1 MTNKRIGDGQRF
13 DVNKVSKDGISK
25 EEIEAAKKKNLRL
38 ANIFKTIDLDKSGD
52 LSSQELA
59 LAMDTFKTFDE
70 DGNSKLSNNEFLKM
84 ADAFR
89 NEFGESFI
97 SKDFK
102 DFMNVIRKT
111 TKKDEKVSTQQ
122 LVGEYHDEVNHTIKM
137 NTANNYAKEHGFA
150 LVEGHEGAYYDVE
163 NDMYYKLY
171 EEGGK
176 LSLVPAK
183 YDEKAN
189 TVEYMTQEEYDAV
202 MQQRAEAEA
211 KAKAEAEAKAK
222 AEAEAKAKA
231 EAEAAEKAKPQHTY
245 VVQSGDS
252 FTEVIKK
259 SLQAQGVENP
269 TKEQIAQEKEK
280 FKKYNP
286 DAVKTAKNG
295 VEYLLAGDEV
305 KLHGEVAYE
314 KSAEEAEA
322 QWGEEHP
329 DLKWKSP
336 EERAA
341 EEEAQKAAE
350 QHKADLKAGKPE
362 AVAQEAEKQGYR
374 KTGHAETYYDEKT
387 KTHYRWN
394 NDEQKF
400 VKFDADQVFH
410 DGTYRKDGD
419 LYAANGENLSLYLS
433 YLSPKMKVEKK
444 ETGEKVRL
452 KDKEQY
458 ASEDNVLMRKIA
470 AGDNTK
476 FNAEALITA
485 SDGLGTNETLFEA
498 VLNAGKNVEYYEK
511 LDKYLKEYYGKG
523 LGELGAA
530 EYGGYATKASD
541 NVYYQQFF
549 ANNWAKAIGYNRT
562 DAPLIYENNGRYYR
576 ANIGSGMLEVNQY
589 NVDGSYVIGDKK
601 YDVNGKLIEE

>member
-1 MTNKRIGDGQRF
+1 MTDKRIGDGQRF
-13 DVNKVSKDGISK
+13 DVNQVSKEGISK
-25 EEIEAAKKKNLRL
+25 EEIEKAAKKNNRL
-38 ANIFKTIDLDKSGD
+38 LNIFKAFDADGD
-52 LSSQELA
+52 GALSAKELA
-59 LAMDTFKTFDE
+59 NAMDTFGVYDK
-70 DGNSKLSNNEFLKM
+70 DGNQKLSNKEFVQMASEYRDLGNEVL
-84 ADAFR
+84 A
-89 NEFGESFI
+89 
-97 SKDFK
+97 KDFK
-102 DFMNVIRKT
+102 NFLNVVRRF
-111 TKKDEKVSTQQ
+111 TKKD
-122 LVGEYHDEVNHTIKM
+122 
-137 NTANNYAKEHGFA
+137 AKESTEK
-150 LVEGHEGAYYDVE
+150 LVFIGVMNDNAEKTGMKIIDGQEGIYQNTEKGY
-163 NDMYYKLY
+163 YYKVGLN
-171 EEGGK
+171 EENK
-176 LSLVPAK
+176 YALLQAK
-183 YDEKAN
+183 YNEE
-189 TVEYMTQEEYDAV
+189 TQSYEYMSKDEIKERYLSEA
-202 MQQRAEAEA
+202 RANAELAKAEA

-222 AEAEAKAKA
+222 AEAEAKARA

-295 VEYLLAGDEV
+295 VEYLLAGDTV

-322 QWGEEHP
+322 QWAEEHP

-341 EEEAQKAAE
+341 EEEAKKAAE

-400 VKFDADQVFH
+400 VKFDADLVLK
-410 DGTYRKDGD
+410 DGAYRKDGD
-419 LYAANGENLSLYLS
+419 MYSATGRNLSQIVRDM
-433 YLSPKMKVEKK
+433 SPKAKTKTEFGQRLMLIGK
-444 ETGEKVRL
+444 ENIVSR
-452 KDKEQY
+452 DKELL
-458 ASEDNVLMRKIA
+458 DRIA
-470 AGDNTK
+470 AGDSIS
-476 FNAEALITA
+476 FNAEALVA
-485 SDGLGTNETLFEA
+485 AGEGLGTNEVLFEA

-523 LGELGAA
+523 LGELGDA

-549 ANNWAKAIGYNRT
+549 ANKWAKAIGYNRT

-589 NVDGSYVIGDKK
+589 NADGSYVIGNKK
-601 YDVNGKLIEE
+601 YDVNGNLIE

>member
-1 MTNKRIGDGQRF
+1 MTDKRIGDGQRF
-13 DVNKVSKDGISK
+13 DVNQVSKEGISK
-25 EEIEAAKKKNLRL
+25 EEIEKAAKKNNRL
-38 ANIFKTIDLDKSGD
+38 LNIFKAFDADGD
-52 LSSQELA
+52 GALSAKELA
-59 LAMDTFKTFDE
+59 NAMDTFGVYDK
-70 DGNSKLSNNEFLKM
+70 DGNQKLSNKEFVQMASEYRDLSNEVL
-84 ADAFR
+84 A
-89 NEFGESFI
+89 
-97 SKDFK
+97 KDFK
-102 DFMNVIRKT
+102 NFLNVVRRF
-111 TKKDEKVSTQQ
+111 TKKD
-122 LVGEYHDEVNHTIKM
+122 
-137 NTANNYAKEHGFA
+137 AKESTEK
-150 LVEGHEGAYYDVE
+150 LVFIGVMNDNAEKTGMKIIDGQEGIYQNTEKGY
-163 NDMYYKLY
+163 YYKVGLN
-171 EEGGK
+171 EENK
-176 LSLVPAK
+176 YALLQAK
-183 YDEKAN
+183 YNEE
-189 TVEYMTQEEYDAV
+189 TQSYEYMSKDEIKERYLSEA
-202 MQQRAEAEA
+202 RANAELAKAEA

-222 AEAEAKAKA
+222 AEAEAKARA

-322 QWGEEHP
+322 QWAEEHP

-341 EEEAQKAAE
+341 EEEAKKAAE

-400 VKFDADQVFH
+400 VKFDADLVLK
-410 DGTYRKDGD
+410 DGAYRKDGD
-419 LYAANGENLSLYLS
+419 MYSATGRNLSQIVRDM
-433 YLSPKMKVEKK
+433 SPKAKTKTEFGQRLMLIGK
-444 ETGEKVRL
+444 ENIVSR
-452 KDKEQY
+452 DKELL
-458 ASEDNVLMRKIA
+458 DRIA
-470 AGDNTK
+470 AGDSIS
-476 FNAEALITA
+476 FNAEALVA
-485 SDGLGTNETLFEA
+485 AGEGLGTNEVLFEA

-523 LGELGAA
+523 LGELGDA

-589 NVDGSYVIGDKK
+589 NVDGSYVIGNKK
-601 YDVNGKLIEE
+601 YDVNGNLIE

>member
-1 MTNKRIGDGQRF
+1 MKGVRMTNKRIGDGQRF
-13 DVNKVSKDGISK
+13 DVNQVSKEGISK

-38 ANIFKTIDLDKSGD
+38 ANIFKTFDLDKSGD

-84 ADAFR
+84 AESFR
-89 NEFGESFI
+89 NEYGENFL

-102 DFMNVIRKT
+102 DFMNVIRKA

-314 KSAEEAEA
+314 KSAKEA
-322 QWGEEHP
+322 QAQWAEEKRQK
-329 DLKWKSP
+329 DVKTASATIDKVSI
-336 EERAA
+336 EEGIDRSVTNRREAA
-341 EEEAQKAAE
+341 EWHAPLEAPAVDVDWSKYKNNGFLDMAAQKA
-350 QHKADLKAGKPE
+350 
-362 AVAQEAEKQGYR
+362 GY
-374 KTGHAETYYDEKT
+374 EKT
-387 KTHYRWN
+387 ECPAYYQ
-394 NDEQKF
+394 D
-400 VKFDADQVFH
+400 
-410 DGTYRKDGD
+410 KDGQ
-419 LYAANGENLSLYLS
+419 YYKWNLLTNSFE
-433 YLSPKMKVEKK
+433 P
-444 ETGEKVRL
+444 
-452 KDKEQY
+452 
-458 ASEDNVLMRKIA
+458 I
-470 AGDNTK
+470 
-476 FNAEALITA
+476 EA
-485 SDGLGTNETLFEA
+485 DA
-498 VLNAGKNVEYYEK
+498 VY
-511 LDKYLKEYYGKG
+511 
-523 LGELGAA
+523 
-530 EYGGYATKASD
+530 
-541 NVYYQQFF
+541 
-549 ANNWAKAIGYNRT
+549 
-562 DAPLIYENNGRYYR
+562 P
-576 ANIGSGMLEVNQY
+576 
-589 NVDGSYVIGDKK
+589 DGSYERDIKDPAANNQLMVRDVYDFDNNLIKRYQVNDDGTIYEFDKDAHPSENEPSRIK
-601 YDVNGKLIEE
+601 DKDGNIIKE

>member
-1 MTNKRIGDGQRF
+1 MTDKRIGDGQRF
-13 DVNKVSKDGISK
+13 DVNQVSKEGISK
-25 EEIEAAKKKNLRL
+25 EEIEKAAKKNNRL
-38 ANIFKTIDLDKSGD
+38 LNIFKAFDADGD
-52 LSSQELA
+52 GALSAKELA
-59 LAMDTFKTFDE
+59 NAMDTFGVYDK
-70 DGNSKLSNNEFLKM
+70 DGNQKLSNKEFVQMASEYRDLGNEVL
-84 ADAFR
+84 A
-89 NEFGESFI
+89 
-97 SKDFK
+97 KDFK
-102 DFMNVIRKT
+102 NFLNVVRRF
-111 TKKDEKVSTQQ
+111 TKKD
-122 LVGEYHDEVNHTIKM
+122 
-137 NTANNYAKEHGFA
+137 AKESTEK
-150 LVEGHEGAYYDVE
+150 LVFIGVMNDNAEKTGMKIIDEQEGIYQNTEKGY
-163 NDMYYKLY
+163 YYKVGLN
-171 EEGGK
+171 EENK
-176 LSLVPAK
+176 YALLQAK
-183 YDEKAN
+183 YNEE
-189 TVEYMTQEEYDAV
+189 TQSYEYMSKDEIKERYLSEA
-202 MQQRAEAEA
+202 RANAELAKAEA

-222 AEAEAKAKA
+222 AEAEAKARA

-322 QWGEEHP
+322 QWAEEHP
-329 DLKWKSP
+329 DLKWKLP

-341 EEEAQKAAE
+341 EEEAKKAAE

-400 VKFDADQVFH
+400 VKFDADLVLK
-410 DGTYRKDGD
+410 DGAYRKDGD
-419 LYAANGENLSLYLS
+419 MYSATGRNLSQIVRDM
-433 YLSPKMKVEKK
+433 SPKAKTKTEFGQRLMLIGK
-444 ETGEKVRL
+444 ENIVSR
-452 KDKEQY
+452 DKELL
-458 ASEDNVLMRKIA
+458 DRIA
-470 AGDNTK
+470 AGDSIS
-476 FNAEALITA
+476 FNAEALVA
-485 SDGLGTNETLFEA
+485 AGEGLGTNEVLFEA

-511 LDKYLKEYYGKG
+511 LDKYLKEYHGKG
-523 LGELGAA
+523 LGELGDA

-589 NVDGSYVIGDKK
+589 NVDGSYVIGNKK
-601 YDVNGKLIEE
+601 YDVNGNLIE